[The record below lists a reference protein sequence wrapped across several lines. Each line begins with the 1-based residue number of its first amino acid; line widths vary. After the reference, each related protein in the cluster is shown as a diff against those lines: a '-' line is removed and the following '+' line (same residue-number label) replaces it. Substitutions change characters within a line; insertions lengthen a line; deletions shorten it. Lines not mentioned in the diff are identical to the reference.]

1 MMKTHMGTFPTPG
14 FTSPSQAPHWPIS
27 PCGDTCLIIEL
38 AQAFSAQANRQVA
51 ALAGHL
57 QALRLAGQLRGVVDI
72 VPAMV
77 TVGVHYHPGAVHC
90 QPGELPWRSL
100 GRQLDQALRDAPD
113 LQSSHAPR
121 SIELP
126 VCYGGEH
133 GPDLEAVAA
142 SCGMTPAE
150 VIACHSAE
158 PVAVLML
165 GFAPGHA
172 YVGRF
177 DERLGLPRRDV
188 PRTQVARGSIGLA
201 NRQSVIYPSELP
213 GGWHLIG
220 RTPVSVFDL
229 AQAEPCLLRAGDRV
243 RFVPIDAGQFKALA
257 EVQP

>member
-1 MMKTHMGTFPTPG
+1 MGTFPTHALSAP
-14 FTSPSQAPHWPIS
+14 TQASQWPIS

-38 AQAFSAQANRQVA
+38 AQCFSASANRQAA
-51 ALAGHL
+51 ALADHL
-57 QALRLAGQLRGVVDI
+57 QAQRQAGELRGVLDV

-77 TVGVHYHPGAVHC
+77 TVGVHYHPTTVKC
-90 QPGELPWRSL
+90 LPGELPWRSL
-100 GRQLDQALRDAPD
+100 ARQLREMMLNIPE
-113 LQSSHAPR
+113 LQQRPASNVR
-121 SIELP
+121 ELP

-142 SCGMTPAE
+142 RCGLTPAE
-150 VIACHSAE
+150 LIACHSAE
-158 PVAVLML
+158 PVTVVML

-172 YVGRF
+172 YLGQL
-177 DERLGLPRRDV
+177 DARLSLPRREV

-229 AQAEPCLLRAGDRV
+229 ARPEPCLLRAGDRV
-243 RFVPIDAGQFKALA
+243 QFVPIEPRQFQALA
-257 EVQP
+257 QGQP